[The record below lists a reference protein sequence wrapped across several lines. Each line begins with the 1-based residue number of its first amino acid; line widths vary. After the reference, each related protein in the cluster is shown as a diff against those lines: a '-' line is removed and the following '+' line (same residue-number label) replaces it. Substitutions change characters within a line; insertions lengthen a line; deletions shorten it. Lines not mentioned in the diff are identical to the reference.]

1 MNNPPDIP
9 AILAEVD
16 RILSG
21 IDKTE
26 NEASNGYWE
35 TSVGVRFGAG
45 KLSELKEMIT
55 NSLTKK
61 P

>member
-21 IDKTE
+21 IEFTE
-26 NEASNGYWE
+26 SEDDNGYWE
-35 TSVGVRFGAG
+35 TSLGAEFGAG

-55 NSLTKK
+55 NRLTKK